1 MIYEMQRRKMGN
13 LADHRRLREEQGL
26 YKEDPGA
33 GTYTKDESDYIP
45 FLGDNPSDEK
55 PAVYT
60 ARFNVTDGVIEL
72 EAKRSGGKLHITCL
86 ADEKHNRA
94 IFECV
99 ERFVSAIFDGTARK
113 IKDAAP
119 EDTQINKLRKEVA
132 LLEGQNKKHLD
143 TLDAMKKLVK

>member
-1 MIYEMQRRKMGN
+1 MGN
-13 LADHRRLREEQGL
+13 LADHRRLREAKGL

-33 GTYTKDESDYIP
+33 GTITKQELDYIP
-45 FLGDNPSDEK
+45 FLGNNPSDEK

-60 ARFNVTDGVIEL
+60 ARFNVTDGIIEL

-99 ERFVSAIFDGTARK
+99 ERFVKAIFDGTARE
-113 IKDAAP
+113 IKDADP
-119 EDTQINKLRKEVA
+119 EDSQIKKLRKELAQV
-132 LLEGQNKKHLD
+132 EKEMENNEKVIEKFKSI
-143 TLDAMKKLVK
+143 MKSNGLFNG

>member
-1 MIYEMQRRKMGN
+1 MGN

-33 GTYTKDESDYIP
+33 GQYTKQELDYIP
-45 FLGDNPSDEK
+45 FLGNNPSKEK

-60 ARFNVTDGVIEL
+60 ARFNVTGGTIEL
-72 EAKRSGGKLHITCL
+72 EAKRSGGKLYITCL

-99 ERFVSAIFDGTARK
+99 ERFVAAIFDGTARE
-113 IKDAAP
+113 IREAQP
-119 EDTQINKLRKEVA
+119 EDSELMKLKKQIDQLEKENMGHIET
-132 LLEGQNKKHLD
+132 LERLQD
-143 TLDAMKKLVK
+143 IMK

>member
-1 MIYEMQRRKMGN
+1 MGN

-33 GTYTKDESDYIP
+33 GTITKQELDYIP
-45 FLGDNPSDEK
+45 FLGNNPSDEK

-60 ARFNVTDGVIEL
+60 ARFKVTDGVIEL
-72 EAKRSGGKLHITCL
+72 EAKRSGGKLYITCL

-99 ERFVSAIFDGTARK
+99 ERFVIAIFDGTVRE
-113 IKDAAP
+113 IKDADP
-119 EDTQINKLRKEVA
+119 EDSQIKKLRKEVSQ
-132 LLEGQNKKHLD
+132 LEKENKEYSD
-143 TLDAMKKLVK
+143 TLETLKKLVK